1 MRQKGERMGIGYSKD
16 ELTLTRQDLC
26 LNSLIPLIETMPD
39 LKKALKNIETE
50 KRVGFDLEAD
60 SMYHFSEKVCLLQ
73 VASKNTAF
81 AIDTVKLRD
90 LSLLK
95 PLFLRN
101 DVIKIFHG
109 ADYDVR
115 SLFRDFGIEIKNLFD
130 TELASRFLGI
140 RETGLEAVLKGRFN
154 VKLEKKYQKKD
165 WSERPLSA
173 DMLNY
178 ALNDVRHLVSLS
190 EILEKELNDIG
201 RLSWVEE
208 ECEILCRVRSPE
220 DNGEPLFLKF
230 KGAGKLKPRTLAVL
244 EALLCFRKEM
254 AQKKDRPPFKIMGN
268 DSILKLAETRPGSLE
283 KIMSMEALSQRQL
296 DIYGKDVIRVII
308 KALNI
313 PENMLPVYPRKK
325 ASLISEAASKRIEA
339 LKIWRDKRAV
349 KLNIDPGLLLNKALV
364 NSIGVKKPITKEEL
378 EAISDMKNWQRRE
391 LGEEIIKLLRRA

>member
-1 MRQKGERMGIGYSKD
+1 M
-16 ELTLTRQDLC
+16 
-26 LNSLIPLIETMPD
+26 PLIED
-39 LKKALKNIETE
+39 LRELKDAVKGVEKE

-81 AIDTVKLRD
+81 VIDTVKLKD
-90 LSLLK
+90 LSVLK
-95 PLFLRN
+95 PLFLRK
-101 DVIKIFHG
+101 DTVKIFHG

-140 RETGLEAVLKGRFN
+140 KETGLEAVLKNRFN

-178 ALNDVRHLVSLS
+178 ALNDVRHLVSLF
-190 EILEKELNDIG
+190 EILEKELDDIG

-208 ECEILCRVRSPE
+208 ECEILCRVRPAE
-220 DNGEPLFLKF
+220 DNGAPLFLKF

-244 EALLCFRKEM
+244 EALLCFRKET

-283 KIMSMEALSQRQL
+283 KIMNTEALSQRQL
-296 DIYGKDVIRVII
+296 DIYGKDVIRVIS
-308 KALNI
+308 KAVNI
-313 PENMLPVYPRKK
+313 PENMLPVYPREK
-325 ASLISEAASKRIEA
+325 ALCISPAASKRIEA
-339 LKIWRDKRAV
+339 LKIWRDKKAV
-349 KLNIDPGLLLNKALV
+349 KLNIDPGLLLNKALI
-364 NSIGVKKPITKEEL
+364 NSIGVKKPVTKEEL

-391 LGEEIIKLLRRA
+391 FGEEIIKILRRGRLMLT

>member
-1 MRQKGERMGIGYSKD
+1 
-16 ELTLTRQDLC
+16 
-26 LNSLIPLIETMPD
+26 LNSLTPLIENLQE
-39 LKKALKNIETE
+39 LKDAVKGIETE
-50 KRVGFDLEAD
+50 KKVGFDLEAD

-81 AIDTVKLRD
+81 VIDTLRLRD

-140 RETGLEAVLKGRFN
+140 KKTGLEAVLKDRFN

-165 WSERPLSA
+165 WSERHLSA
-173 DMLNY
+173 DMLSY
-178 ALNDVRHLVSLS
+178 ALNDVRHLISLS
-190 EILEKELNDIG
+190 EILEKELDDTG

-230 KGAGKLKPRTLAVL
+230 KGAGKLKPKTLAIL
-244 EALLCFRKEM
+244 EALLRFRKET
-254 AQKKDRPPFKIMGN
+254 AQKKDRPLFKIMGN

-283 KIMSMEALSQRQL
+283 KIMNTEALSQRQL
-296 DIYGKDVIRVII
+296 DIYGKDVIRVIN

-325 ASLISEAASKRIEA
+325 ASLISEAASKRIET
-339 LKIWRDKRAV
+339 LKVWRDKKAV
-349 KLNIDPGLLLNKALV
+349 KLNIDPGLLLNKALI
-364 NSIGVKKPITKEEL
+364 NSIGVKRPVTKEEL
-378 EAISDMKNWQRRE
+378 EAIIDMKNWQRRE
-391 LGEEIIKLLRRA
+391 FGEEIIKILRRGRLMLT